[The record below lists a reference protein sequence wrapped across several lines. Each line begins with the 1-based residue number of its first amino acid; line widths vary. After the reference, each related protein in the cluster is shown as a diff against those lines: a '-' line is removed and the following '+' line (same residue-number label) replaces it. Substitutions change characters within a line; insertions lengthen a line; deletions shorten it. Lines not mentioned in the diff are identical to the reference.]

1 MINNKTAQKRIM
13 LTIVLVLLLVIMVVC
28 VAQLRQ
34 KVLYDRV
41 VGECSN
47 QELTDRWRSKGKA
60 YDIGVNSKGMVIFK
74 DRKAALKQALKDYG
88 LGFEYL
94 QAYQHLPKI
103 STNPKICRQYALAAF
118 QQTSIP
124 VTVENYKEIGQQCMQ
139 IAAFMEMYLNSFG
152 E

>member
-13 LTIVLVLLLVIMVVC
+13 LTIILVLLLVIMVVC
-28 VAQLRQ
+28 VAQVRQ

-74 DRKAALKQALKDYG
+74 DRKAALKQALKDYE

-103 STNPKICRQYALAAF
+103 STNPK
-118 QQTSIP
+118 TSIP
-124 VTVENYKEIGQQCMQ
+124 VTVENHKEIGQQCMQ
-139 IAAFMEMYLNSFG
+139 IAAFMKMYLNSFG